1 MVDKKYCL
9 NYLREL
15 LKSLSCDSYTQQ
27 QMVPKELMWNISS
40 DIANEW
46 DYENIKFF
54 VKNLLEC
61 NLISIDIEESIK
73 TICNNFD
80 EVSLNGVQFDQTI
93 WTTEGFAHHPFWEH
107 QRKLA
112 KYVLN
117 ELDKLQL

>member
-9 NYLREL
+9 NYLRGL
-15 LKSLSCDSYTQQ
+15 LKSLSCDSSTQQ
-27 QMVPKELMWNISS
+27 RMVPKELAWNISS

-54 VKNLLEC
+54 VENLLEC

-80 EVSLNGVQFDQTI
+80 EVSLNGVKFDQTI
-93 WTTEGFAHHPFWEH
+93 WTTEGFAHHPFWEN

-117 ELDKLQL
+117 ELDKIKL

>member
-9 NYLREL
+9 NYLRGL
-15 LKSLSCDSYTQQ
+15 LKSLSCDSSAQQ

-54 VKNLLEC
+54 VENLLEC

-80 EVSLNGVQFDQTI
+80 EVSLNGVKFDQTI
-93 WTTEGFAHHPFWEH
+93 WTTEGFAHHPFWEN

-117 ELDKLQL
+117 ELDKIKL

>member
-27 QMVPKELMWNISS
+27 QMFPKELMWNISS

-54 VKNLLEC
+54 VKNLLE
-61 NLISIDIEESIK
+61 I
-73 TICNNFD
+73 T
-80 EVSLNGVQFDQTI
+80 
-93 WTTEGFAHHPFWEH
+93 
-107 QRKLA
+107 
-112 KYVLN
+112 
-117 ELDKLQL
+117 

>member
-9 NYLREL
+9 NYLKGL
-15 LKSLSCDSYTQQ
+15 LKFLSCDSSTQQ
-27 QMVPKELMWNISS
+27 QMVPKELAWNISS

-54 VKNLLEC
+54 VENLLEC
-61 NLISIDIEESIK
+61 NLISIDIEENIK

-80 EVSLNGVQFDQTI
+80 EVSLNGVKFDQTI
-93 WTTEGFAHHPFWEH
+93 WTTEGFAHHPFWEN

-117 ELDKLQL
+117 ELDKIQL

>member
-9 NYLREL
+9 NYLKGL
-15 LKSLSCDSYTQQ
+15 LKSLSCDSSTQQ
-27 QMVPKELMWNISS
+27 QMVPKELAWNISS

-54 VKNLLEC
+54 VENLLEC

-80 EVSLNGVQFDQTI
+80 EVSLNGVKFDQTI
-93 WTTEGFAHHPFWEH
+93 WTTEGFAHHPFWEN

-117 ELDKLQL
+117 ELDKIKL

>member
-9 NYLREL
+9 NYLKGL
-15 LKSLSCDSYTQQ
+15 LKSFSCDSSTQQ
-27 QMVPKELMWNISS
+27 QMVPKELAWNISS

-54 VKNLLEC
+54 VENLLEC

-80 EVSLNGVQFDQTI
+80 EVSLNGVKFDQTI
-93 WTTEGFAHHPFWEH
+93 WTTEGFAHHPFWEN

-117 ELDKLQL
+117 ELDKIKL

>member
-1 MVDKKYCL
+1 MMDKKYCL

-15 LKSLSCDSYTQQ
+15 LKSLSCDSSKQ

-54 VKNLLEC
+54 VENLLEC

-80 EVSLNGVQFDQTI
+80 EVSLNGVKFDQTI
-93 WTTEGFAHHPFWEH
+93 WTTEGFAHHPFWEN

-117 ELDKLQL
+117 ELDKIQL

>member
-9 NYLREL
+9 NYLKGL
-15 LKSLSCDSYTQQ
+15 LKSLSCDSSTQQ
-27 QMVPKELMWNISS
+27 QMVPKELAWNISS

-54 VKNLLEC
+54 VENLLEC

-80 EVSLNGVQFDQTI
+80 EVSLNGVKFDQTI
-93 WTTEGFAHHPFWEH
+93 WTTEGFAHHPFWKN
-107 QRKLA
+107 QRKQA

-117 ELDKLQL
+117 ELDKIKL